1 MVSKT
6 PQGSQ
11 YLFNHAQDLRNPS
24 IFPPATRGKIPA
36 SVQFIIPGF
45 KLGKSDKKN
54 VTQLAHKCGI
64 EVYGINTDLV
74 QNDRTKE
81 LATLIT
87 FAFYVNPASNEEE
100 NKQVIQSVSRL
111 LVERF
116 LGLLS
121 FFLGIKLSAA
131 HMQYTTTGKKK
142 GSYSKILPV
151 SSRTSIPRITLQF
164 PSDLESITS
173 NDDIFSALFWL
184 RRGLAERDPIENF
197 SALMVCLQIMARH
210 LVKKQPIVSKCPS
223 CGAVLETKE
232 PSITLLM
239 RELVV
244 SKLGA
249 TPKLFDRLWK
259 ARNAIV
265 AHGNRPFTPKVFLEL
280 TELKFDAANLAF
292 QSIKL
297 GLGIPKDS
305 PPSPNQA
312 FFVTDAFM
320 YVD

>member
-1 MVSKT
+1 MSEA
-6 PQGSQ
+6 SQ
-11 YLFNHAQDLRNPS
+11 DNTFLFHPTRGLGHPS
-24 IFPPATRGKIPA
+24 VFPPIAKGKIPA
-36 SVQFIIPGF
+36 AVQFIIPGF
-45 KLGKSDKKN
+45 KLGKNDKKN
-54 VTQLAHKCGI
+54 IDQLAYKCGV
-64 EVYGINTDLV
+64 EVYSINAELR
-74 QNDRTKE
+74 QNSQTKE
-81 LATLIT
+81 LATLVT
-87 FAFYVNPASNEEE
+87 FAFYVNHASDDKE
-100 NKQVIQSVSRL
+100 NKQAIQSTSRL
-111 LVERF
+111 LIERF

-121 FFLGIKLSAA
+121 FFLGIKLSAVNL
-131 HMQYTTTGKKK
+131 QYTTTGKKK

-151 SSRTSIPRITLQF
+151 DSRASIPKITLQF
-164 PSDLESITS
+164 PPDLKTVTL
-173 NDDIFSALFWL
+173 NDDLFSALFWL

-197 SALMVCLQIMARH
+197 SALMVSLQIMARH
-210 LVKKQPIVSKCPS
+210 LVKQQPITQLCPS
-223 CGAVLETKE
+223 CGAKLETQE
-232 PSITLLM
+232 PSITSLM

-244 SKLGA
+244 LKLGA
-249 TPKLFDRLWK
+249 DPKLFEKLWK

-265 AHGNRPFTPKVFLEL
+265 AHGNRPFTPEVFIEL